1 MSRVTRLL
9 GRLSFSS
16 KTGSKLLQFETII
29 LFIFLYA
36 PILVVVILSFSADS
50 VPSFPIS
57 GFSTEWYLA
66 LIPIGEKFDAQLIRA
81 FLISVQIG
89 IIAAI
94 GSAIIGTAAAIG
106 MVRNEYARWLFN
118 VDTLNTLFITPMMV
132 PWVVTGIAVLSLYSI
147 LDIAGSFISLIMG
160 HILITLPFMTI
171 VVAGQLYGF
180 DRSLEEAAQNLGAGP
195 LRTFYEVTLPIIS
208 PGIIAGMM
216 FAFTISFDNFTQTFF
231 WTSSTLNTLPVVI
244 FSRINFSLTPVV
256 NAMGTVIVGVSLTMA
271 FLAER
276 LSSRVITD

>member
-1 MSRVTRLL
+1 MSQITRLL

-16 KTGSKLLQFETII
+16 TTATTLLKCETIA
-29 LFIFLYA
+29 LFVFLYA
-36 PILVVVILSFSADS
+36 PVLIVVLLSFTADS

-57 GFSTEWYLA
+57 GFSLKWYLT
-66 LIPIGEKFDAQLIRA
+66 LLPVGETFDAQLIRA

-89 IIAAI
+89 VIAAI
-94 GSAIIGTAAAIG
+94 GSAIIGTAGAIG
-106 MVRNEYARWLFN
+106 MVRNDYARWLFDT
-118 VDTLNTLFITPMMV
+118 DTLNTLFIAPMMV
-132 PWVVTGIAVLSLYSI
+132 PWVVTGIAVLSLYSV
-147 LDIAGSFISLIMG
+147 LNIAGSLLSLILG
-160 HILITLPFMTI
+160 HILITLPFMTV

-256 NAMGTVIVGVSLTMA
+256 NAMGTVIVAVSLTMA

-276 LSSRVITD
+276 LSSRVIGG